1 MTDTSVESA
10 FVATFEFSLEVITV
24 EARTDV
30 ARCYENGLLDQAFTG
45 RMPLL
50 SPNLQSCQNTDKIR
64 Y

>member
-24 EARTDV
+24 DAPTD
-30 ARCYENGLLDQAFTG
+30 ADHCYENGLLDQAFTG
-45 RMPLL
+45 RMPFL
-50 SPNLQSCQNTDKIR
+50 SPNLQECQNTDKIR